1 MTDKEMFTKYCE
13 AGFTKEAACA
23 MMGNIKAESRMNP
36 SNVEDSSP
44 YSDAGYV
51 FNPYDGWGYG
61 LCQWTF
67 WSRKLGLQSYALDTN
82 RKIDDPYM
90 QVEFSIYEMKHD
102 FNSVFNACCTSTDMF
117 SLTKK
122 ICHEYERPAVEN
134 VQERFGYAKDFYE
147 KFSDVEIPNI
157 PNTGA
162 VSYFSKLR
170 KDDQD
175 AVRTFPL
182 LFKGCT
188 GIYVKILQVL
198 LRVNLNTDLDIDG
211 DFGNITHEAVLAWQ
225 SYSKLDTDALVGKE
239 TWASFFAK

>member
-1 MTDKEMFTKYCE
+1 
-13 AGFTKEAACA
+13 
-23 MMGNIKAESRMNP
+23 
-36 SNVEDSSP
+36 
-44 YSDAGYV
+44 
-51 FNPYDGWGYG
+51 
-61 LCQWTF
+61 
-67 WSRKLGLQSYALDTN
+67 
-82 RKIDDPYM
+82 M

-102 FNSVFNACCTSTDMF
+102 FNSVFNACCSSTDMF

-134 VQERFGYAKDFYE
+134 VQERFGYAKEFYE
-147 KFSDVEIPNI
+147 KFSGVDVPNM

-162 VSYFSKLR
+162 VSYFCKLR

-211 DFGNITHEAVLAWQ
+211 DFGNITNEAVLAWQ